1 MRIDDYIDNFIE
13 GEKQIRPNPFL
24 STRVVAEIEKR
35 QQAKAEKTPRWQ
47 AVMVA
52 ISIAAI
58 SLLGI
63 TIGNAY
69 VDSVSQEITMNI
81 NDNEI
86 EKLDY
91 YLFENNE

>member
-1 MRIDDYIDNFIE
+1 
-13 GEKQIRPNPFL
+13 
-24 STRVVAEIEKR
+24 
-35 QQAKAEKTPRWQ
+35 
-47 AVMVA
+47 MVA